1 MIKELLS
8 SKYLKYI
15 LIAFLIYMPI
25 FGNLGELPIR
35 IWDES
40 RLAINAI
47 EMLNNGNF
55 LVTYYD
61 NQPDLW
67 NTKPPLLIWCQVFFL
82 KTIGLNELAI
92 RLPSAIA
99 ALLTLFSLL
108 IFLKEYTLNFR
119 LGFLVML
126 VLLTTTG
133 YIGFHGT
140 RTGDYDSMLTLFTT
154 TNCLFFFLFIETNKI
169 KYLYFFFITI
179 VLAVL
184 TKSIAGLLFL
194 PAFLI
199 YIIYQKKFFFILK
212 NKHIYF
218 GTLFF
223 LIMVLGYYLLIDYLN
238 PTYIKHAIYNDIEGR
253 FNSSLSWKYFNNWFY
268 LNNMCNTNFKYWFFF
283 VPFGLIISYFQ
294 TNLLIK
300 KITAYSTILCS
311 VHLLIISLSKSKLEW
326 YCIPEYPFLAIIV
339 GVGINSIFN
348 FLNTLNWVKNKF
360 YVLPFICIILLFSK
374 PYYLVFNFANY
385 PKKAYSYDEDYDKNF
400 YTIGYYLQE
409 AIKGNILL
417 NNTSFIYDSYC
428 PQNLFYIKILKNKGV
443 NILFK
448 DAKFLKNNEV
458 VLSYKTSTED
468 YLITNYNLELIAKN
482 GSINKYKVISKK

>member
-1 MIKELLS
+1 
-8 SKYLKYI
+8 
-15 LIAFLIYMPI
+15 MPV

-40 RLAINAI
+40 RLAVNAI
-47 EMLNNGNF
+47 EMFNNGNYW
-55 LVTYYD
+55 VTYFD

-99 ALLTLFSLL
+99 ALLTLLSIL
-108 IFLKEYTLNFR
+108 IFLKEYALNFGY
-119 LGFLVML
+119 GFLAML
-126 VLLTTTG
+126 VLLTTPG

-154 TNCLFFFLFIETNKI
+154 TNCLFFFLFIETNKN
-169 KYLYFFFITI
+169 KYLYFFFITLI
-179 VLAVL
+179 LAVL

-194 PAFLI
+194 PSFLI
-199 YIIYQKKFFFILK
+199 YIIYQNKFFLILK

-218 GTLFF
+218 GTSFF
-223 LIMVLGYYLLIDYLN
+223 LIMVLGYYLTVEYLN
-238 PTYIKHAIYNDIEGR
+238 PTYIQHAIYNDIWGR
-253 FNSSLSWKYFNNWFY
+253 FNSSLSWQQFNNWFY
-268 LNNMCNTNFKYWFFF
+268 INVMYNTTFKYWLFF
-283 VPFGLIISYFQ
+283 VPIGLISSYFQ
-294 TNLLIK
+294 TNLQIK
-300 KITAYSTILCS
+300 KIIVYSIILCS

-326 YCIPEYPFLAIIV
+326 YCMPEYPFLAIIV

-360 YVLPFICIILLFSK
+360 YILPFICMILLLSK
-374 PYYLVFNFANY
+374 PYYFVFNFANH

-400 YTIGYYLQE
+400 YNIGYYLQE
-409 AIKGNILL
+409 VIKGNILL
-417 NNTSFIYDSYC
+417 NNTCFIYDSYC
-428 PQNLFYIKILKNKGV
+428 PQNLFYIKVLKNKGV

-458 VLSYKTSTED
+458 VISYKTSIEE
-468 YLITNYNLELIAKN
+468 YLRTNYNLELIAEN
-482 GSINKYKVISKK
+482 GSINRYKIISRKKQ

>member
-1 MIKELLS
+1 
-8 SKYLKYI
+8 
-15 LIAFLIYMPI
+15 
-25 FGNLGELPIR
+25 
-35 IWDES
+35 
-40 RLAINAI
+40 
-47 EMLNNGNF
+47 
-55 LVTYYD
+55 
-61 NQPDLW
+61 
-67 NTKPPLLIWCQVFFL
+67 
-82 KTIGLNELAI
+82 
-92 RLPSAIA
+92 
-99 ALLTLFSLL
+99 
-108 IFLKEYTLNFR
+108 
-119 LGFLVML
+119 
-126 VLLTTTG
+126 
-133 YIGFHGT
+133 
-140 RTGDYDSMLTLFTT
+140 
-154 TNCLFFFLFIETNKI
+154 
-169 KYLYFFFITI
+169 
-179 VLAVL
+179 
-184 TKSIAGLLFL
+184 
-194 PAFLI
+194 
-199 YIIYQKKFFFILK
+199 
-212 NKHIYF
+212 
-218 GTLFF
+218 
-223 LIMVLGYYLLIDYLN
+223 MVLGYYLLIDYLN